1 MAAQNQTPTRV
12 EDIIAVSDL
21 TYVIKAI
28 LEDEPAL
35 QDVLVEGEVSN
46 LTLHSSGHAY
56 FTLKDEGSQVSC
68 VMFRGQITPRNRP
81 LLKAGAKLI
90 VEASVMV
97 YAGRGQYQLQVSG
110 IRAAGVGDLFQ
121 QFQLLK
127 EKLQR
132 EGLFEPDGK
141 RPLPVF
147 PRRIGLVT
155 SPTGAVIQDM
165 VRVFERRFPCLEL
178 VLSPTLVQGEAAA
191 ASVAKALQKLVDGPP
206 VDVIIIARGGGSA
219 EDLWA
224 FNDENLVR
232 AVFACPVPVV
242 SAIGHESDFTLLDFV
257 ADVRAATPT
266 AAAELATP
274 DRDELLSVLDGTEAY
289 FLELL
294 QNQIREHEQFLD
306 DYSERLTWQ
315 KNSIFQKQQT
325 ALDLL
330 EARLESLNPKAF
342 LERGFSVTLKNGR
355 KIVSSAE
362 LKPGDTIETVF
373 TDGNITSVVQ

>member
-1 MAAQNQTPTRV
+1 MDDV
-12 EDIIAVSDL
+12 IAVSDL

-56 FTLKDEGSQVSC
+56 FTLKDEASQVSC

-81 LLKAGAKLI
+81 LLKAGAKLV
-90 VEASVMV
+90 VEASVTV

-110 IRAAGVGDLFQ
+110 IRAVGIGDLFQ

-132 EGLFEPDGK
+132 EGLFDGELK
-141 RPLPVF
+141 KPLPVF
-147 PRRIGLVT
+147 PQRIGIVT

-165 VRVFERRFPCLEL
+165 VRVFERRFPCVEI
-178 VLSPTLVQGEAAA
+178 VLSPTLVQGDAAA
-191 ASVAKALQKLVDGPP
+191 ASIVKALQRLVDEPDM
-206 VDVIIIARGGGSA
+206 DVIIIARGGGSA
-219 EDLWA
+219 ENLWA
-224 FNDENLVR
+224 FNDESLAR
-232 AVFACPVPVV
+232 AVFACPVPVI
-242 SAIGHESDFTLLDFV
+242 SAIGHETDFTILDFV

-274 DRDELLSVLDGTEAY
+274 DRDELLSVLDGTKAY

-306 DYSERLTWQ
+306 DYSERLAWHAT
-315 KNSIFQKQQT
+315 SIFQNRQT
-325 ALDLL
+325 SLDLL
-330 EARLESLNPKAF
+330 EARLQALDPRAF
-342 LERGFSVTLKNGR
+342 LERGFSITLKDGR

-362 LKPGDTIETVF
+362 LKPGDLIETVLK
-373 TDGNITSVVQ
+373 DGRVQSLVQ